1 MKKLITVIIMMSV
14 FVNLFAGGLVTN
26 LNQSAQYVRTLN
38 RNASLELDAV
48 FYNPAGLT
56 KLDNGFYA
64 YFSNQSI
71 FQVKGIDANYSDVT
85 MNNTNFEGNTGVWF
99 YPNIYLA
106 LKKDKFA
113 LSAGLMPIGGGGSA
127 EYKDGL
133 PSFEKVVAGIV
144 PQLQQIGV
152 TDYKNPL

>member
-64 YFSNQSI
+64 YFSN
-71 FQVKGIDANYSDVT
+71 
-85 MNNTNFEGNTGVWF
+85 
-99 YPNIYLA
+99 
-106 LKKDKFA
+106 
-113 LSAGLMPIGGGGSA
+113 
-127 EYKDGL
+127 
-133 PSFEKVVAGIV
+133 
-144 PQLQQIGV
+144 
-152 TDYKNPL
+152 